1 MESAIHTA
9 SAFRAPRLGSTFWIG
24 VCLLAIQVGA
34 GSPLQAQE
42 DSRPPNVVFILA
54 DDLGWR
60 DTSLYGSDFYE
71 TPNIDA
77 LAERGMM
84 FTNAYAAAA
93 ICSPTRASILTGLHP
108 ARIGMTTP
116 SGHVEQVLFE
126 KRLRPRGAE
135 NQPALSAQSVTRLK
149 LEYFTLA
156 EALNAAGYATGH
168 FGKWHLGREPYD
180 PYQQGFGID
189 LPHTPG
195 PGPSGGY
202 LGPWRFWPGKGKDG
216 EHIED
221 RMAIEAS
228 RFMRENKD
236 RPFFLNYWC
245 FSVHAPVQGKPALVE
260 KYKRKA
266 DPDYPQRNPINGAM
280 VESLDDAVGTLV
292 QTIDDLGL
300 AQNTIV
306 VFFSDNGG
314 MVHRYDGGVVVTS
327 NAPLRSGK
335 SSIYEGGIREPMLV
349 VWPGTV
355 RPGSKSEEIVQSID
369 FYPTLLEMT
378 GTPKRRGQ
386 QFDGISIVPALRGE
400 RLGREA
406 IFTHVPQYTAA
417 TTQRPSTAVRK
428 GDWKLIR
435 FYADGP
441 KQTDRYELYNL
452 REDIGESNDLAPS
465 NSAKVV
471 ELNNLIEGFLNDTEA
486 VIPKPNP
493 RYREGLDP
501 FPDGPAR
508 VGG

>member
-1 MESAIHTA
+1 MKDRTLLVGISALATCAAIA
-9 SAFRAPRLGSTFWIG
+9 SHA
-24 VCLLAIQVGA
+24 LAQ
-34 GSPLQAQE
+34 QE
-42 DSRPPNVVFILA
+42 SRPPNVVFILA

-60 DTSLYGSDFYE
+60 DTSLYGSEFYE
-71 TPNIDA
+71 TPHIDA
-77 LAERGMM
+77 LAKRGMM

-116 SGHVEQVLFE
+116 SGHVESVVLE
-126 KRLRPRGAE
+126 KRLRPQGRE
-135 NQPALSAQSVTRLK
+135 NQPALMADSVTRLK

-156 EALNAAGYATGH
+156 EALNSAGYETGH

-180 PYQQGFGID
+180 PYQQGFGVD

-202 LGPWRFWPGKGKDG
+202 LGPWRFWPGEGKEG

-228 RFMRENKD
+228 RFIRENKD
-236 RPFFLNYWC
+236 RPYFLNYWC
-245 FSVHAPVQGKPALVE
+245 FSVHSPVQGKPELVE
-260 KYKRKA
+260 KYRRKA
-266 DPDYPQRNPINGAM
+266 DPDYAQRNPINGAM

-292 QTIDDLGL
+292 RTIDDLGI
-300 AQNTIV
+300 ADNTIII
-306 VFFSDNGG
+306 FFSDNGG
-314 MVHRYDGGVVVTS
+314 MVHRFDGGVVVTS

-335 SSIYEGGIREPMLV
+335 SSIYEGGIREPLVV
-349 VWPGTV
+349 VWPGTA
-355 RPGSKSEEIVQSID
+355 RPGSQSEEIVQSID

-378 GTPKRRGQ
+378 GTPPRRGQ
-386 QFDGISIVPALRGE
+386 EFDGISIVPALRGDSLE
-400 RLGREA
+400 REA
-406 IFTHVPQYTAA
+406 IFTHVPQYSAA
-417 TTQRPSTAVRK
+417 TVQRPSTAVRK

-441 KQTDRYELYNL
+441 GQTDRYELYNL
-452 REDIGESNDLAPS
+452 RADLGESEDLAPS
-465 NSAKVV
+465 SPARVA
-471 ELNNLIEGFLNDTEA
+471 ELNALIDSFLADTEA

-493 RYREGLDP
+493 RYQDGLDP